1 MKSMAWHLVDFS
13 CQFRVI
19 VQKINGKNKLA
30 HEAEVLVIYA
40 DTTVYSPDFF
50 PKREKKTGKD
60 YLRDLLVISG
70 KIVLLPQFCKL
81 NMSGNKST

>member
-1 MKSMAWHLVDFS
+1 MAWHLVDFS

-30 HEAEVLVIYA
+30 HEAVLGIYA
-40 DTTVYSPDFF
+40 DTTVYCPDFLT
-50 PKREKKTGKD
+50 KREKKTGKD
-60 YLRDLLVISG
+60 YMRDLLVISG

-81 NMSGNKST
+81 NMSGYKST

>member
-1 MKSMAWHLVDFS
+1 MAWHLVDFS

-30 HEAEVLVIYA
+30 HEAVLGIYA
-40 DTTVYSPDFF
+40 DTTVYCPDFL

-60 YLRDLLVISG
+60 YMRDLLVISG

-81 NMSGNKST
+81 NMSGYKST